1 MNKEK
6 LKGLLVDLLPQ
17 HITSGKETIASD
29 PPEVVVKLSYTGV
42 LITP

>member
-6 LKGLLVDLLPQ
+6 LKGLLVDLAQ